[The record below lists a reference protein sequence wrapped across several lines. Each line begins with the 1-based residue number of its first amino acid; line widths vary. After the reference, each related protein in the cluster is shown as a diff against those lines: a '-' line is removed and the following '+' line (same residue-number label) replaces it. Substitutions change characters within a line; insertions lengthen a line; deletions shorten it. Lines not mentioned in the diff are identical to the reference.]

1 MSKFDH
7 LVKGLEVDC
16 KTPRPYKF
24 ELVAG
29 MVEIMFLPALEGN
42 DDYADAS
49 LLFAQ
54 KKGRDKNRKGKVNAK
69 KEMKRARR
77 EDMAM
82 FAKYCAVDWT
92 GVVDIKGTPVK
103 FTKADC
109 FDFLVAMPV
118 RYQDALRGWIRS
130 SANFIPEPV
139 KKDDDDEGDFDL
151 SDLDDLDDFD
161 LDSLDEAIEQER
173 SGAEEETLGKPSEGS
188 SSGKGATAGTKGKSA
203 DE

>member
-7 LVKGLEVDC
+7 LIKGLEVDN
-16 KTPRPYKF
+16 KTPKPFKF
-24 ELVAG
+24 ELIAG
-29 MVEIMFLPALEGN
+29 VVEIMFLPALEGN

-54 KKGRDKNRKGKVNAK
+54 KKGKDANRKGKVNPK

-82 FAKYCAVDWT
+82 FAKYCATGWT
-92 GVVDIKGTPVK
+92 GVVDTKGDPVK
-103 FTKADC
+103 FTKSDC

-118 RYQDALRGWIRS
+118 RYQDSLRGWIRS
-130 SANFIPEPV
+130 SANFLPDRPKIE
-139 KKDDDDEGDFDL
+139 DEADEFDL
-151 SDLDDLDDFD
+151 SDLDDLDEFD

-173 SGAEEETLGKPSEGS
+173 KNEEDETLGKLSGES
-188 SSGKGATAGTKGKSA
+188 SNGKGATAETKGK
-203 DE
+203 